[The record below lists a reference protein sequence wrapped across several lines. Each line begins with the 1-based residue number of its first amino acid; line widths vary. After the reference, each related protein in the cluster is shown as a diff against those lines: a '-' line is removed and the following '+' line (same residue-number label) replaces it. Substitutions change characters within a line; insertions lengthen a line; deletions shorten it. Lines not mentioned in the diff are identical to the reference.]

1 MPKGKKVDEDE
12 EVDKEEDF
20 DDEEDFEDDAEGDK
34 PEDFEDDEEEDID
47 EEEEIDE
54 EEDEELEGEE
64 ELEEGKEVKAKEV
77 KTEKPGEEGEYDY
90 EANLDY
96 KIENV
101 VATVC
106 VEITEK
112 IDLNQIA
119 RKHADVEYNP
129 ERFPGLVMRIEKP
142 RATILIFSTGKM
154 VVTGLRQASEAERV
168 VDKVVKNIRKAGIKL
183 SNPEITIQNIV
194 ASGDLHTN
202 IDLNMAAIVMEYA
215 MYEPEVF
222 PGLIYRMQD
231 PKTVFLI
238 FSTGRIVCTGAKQKE
253 IVRDAVLKLNRQVR
267 ELGVAK
273 KDIGD
278 SEYQDIT
285 FI

>member
-1 MPKGKKVDEDE
+1 MTEEKE
-12 EVDKEEDF
+12 EV
-20 DDEEDFEDDAEGDK
+20 
-34 PEDFEDDEEEDID
+34 I
-47 EEEEIDE
+47 EEEIKVE
-54 EEDEELEGEE
+54 ESS
-64 ELEEGKEVKAKEV
+64 
-77 KTEKPGEEGEYDY
+77 
-90 EANLDY
+90 DY

-101 VATVC
+101 VATVV

-129 ERFPGLVMRIEKP
+129 ERFPGLVMRILKP
-142 RATILIFSTGKM
+142 KATILIFSTGKM
-154 VVTGLRQASEAERV
+154 VVTGMRKASEADRV
-168 VDKVVKNIRKAGIKL
+168 VEKVLKNIRKAGIKV

-222 PGLIYRMQD
+222 PGLIYRMQE

-238 FSTGRIVCTGAKQKE
+238 FSTGRIVCTGAKRKE
-253 IVRDAVLKLNRQVR
+253 IVKEAVRKLNIQVR

-273 KDIGD
+273 KELGD
-278 SEYQDIT
+278 TDYQDIT

>member
-1 MPKGKKVDEDE
+1 MAKQKKELEDE
-12 EVDKEEDF
+12 LED
-20 DDEEDFEDDAEGDK
+20 
-34 PEDFEDDEEEDID
+34 
-47 EEEEIDE
+47 
-54 EEDEELEGEE
+54 
-64 ELEEGKEVKAKEV
+64 ELEEN
-77 KTEKPGEEGEYDY
+77 GEALEDELDS
-90 EANLDY
+90 ETALDY

-101 VATVC
+101 VATVV

-119 RKHADVEYNP
+119 RRHADVEYNP

-154 VVTGLRQASEAERV
+154 VVTGLRKAAEAPRV
-168 VDKVVKNIRKAGIKL
+168 VEKVVKNIKKAGIKV

-222 PGLIYRMQD
+222 PGLIYRMQE

-238 FSTGRIVCTGAKQKE
+238 FSTGRIVCTGAKKKE
-253 IVRDAVLKLNRQVR
+253 IVREAVLKLNHEVR

-273 KDIGD
+273 KDIGT
-278 SEYQDIT
+278 SNYQDIT

>member
-1 MPKGKKVDEDE
+1 MAEKEEIE
-12 EVDKEEDF
+12 EV
-20 DDEEDFEDDAEGDK
+20 
-34 PEDFEDDEEEDID
+34 
-47 EEEEIDE
+47 
-54 EEDEELEGEE
+54 
-64 ELEEGKEVKAKEV
+64 
-77 KTEKPGEEGEYDY
+77 EKEEGEYDY
-90 EANLDY
+90 ETNLDY

-101 VATVC
+101 VATVV

-119 RKHADVEYNP
+119 RKHAEVEYNP

-154 VVTGLRQASEAERV
+154 VVTGLRKAVQAPRV
-168 VDKVVKNIRKAGIKL
+168 VEKVIKNIRKAGIKVA
-183 SNPEITIQNIV
+183 NPVITIQNIV

-238 FSTGRIVCTGAKQKE
+238 FSTGRIVCTGAKKKE
-253 IVRDAVLKLNRQVR
+253 IVRDAVLKLNQEVR

-273 KDIGD
+273 KDMSK

>member
-1 MPKGKKVDEDE
+1 MS
-12 EVDKEEDF
+12 
-20 DDEEDFEDDAEGDK
+20 
-34 PEDFEDDEEEDID
+34 EEELNEDKD
-47 EEEEIDE
+47 LKEGE
-54 EEDEELEGEE
+54 EEDEWED
-64 ELEEGKEVKAKEV
+64 
-77 KTEKPGEEGEYDY
+77 YDY

-101 VATVC
+101 VGTVV

-112 IDLNQIA
+112 VDLNLIA
-119 RKHADVEYNP
+119 RKLPDVEYNP

-154 VVTGLRQASEAERV
+154 VVTGLRKASESGKV
-168 VDKVVKNIRKAGIKL
+168 VQKVIKNIKKAGIVVKN
-183 SNPEITIQNIV
+183 PVITIQNIV

-238 FSTGRIVCTGAKQKE
+238 FSTGRIVCTGAKEKN
-253 IVRDAVLKLNRQVR
+253 IVREAVLKLNKEVR
-267 ELGVAK
+267 ELGIAK
-273 KDIGD
+273 KNLDSIDYEDI
-278 SEYQDIT
+278 S
-285 FI
+285 FL

>member
-1 MPKGKKVDEDE
+1 MSEKNSEFEEKDE
-12 EVDKEEDF
+12 K
-20 DDEEDFEDDAEGDK
+20 AL
-34 PEDFEDDEEEDID
+34 
-47 EEEEIDE
+47 EEEEKLD
-54 EEDEELEGEE
+54 
-64 ELEEGKEVKAKEV
+64 GK
-77 KTEKPGEEGEYDY
+77 YDY
-90 EANLDY
+90 ETDLDY

-101 VATVC
+101 VATVV

-119 RKHADVEYNP
+119 RRHADVEYNP

-154 VVTGLRQASEAERV
+154 VVTGLRQATEAERV
-168 VDKVVKNIRKAGIKL
+168 VEKVVKNIRKAGIKV

-238 FSTGRIVCTGAKQKE
+238 FSTGRIVCTGAKRRD
-253 IVRDAVLKLNRQVR
+253 IVRDAVLKLNQQVR
-267 ELGVAK
+267 DLGVAK
-273 KDIGD
+273 KDIGE

>member
-1 MPKGKKVDEDE
+1 MVEEEAKDE
-12 EVDKEEDF
+12 EYD
-20 DDEEDFEDDAEGDK
+20 
-34 PEDFEDDEEEDID
+34 
-47 EEEEIDE
+47 
-54 EEDEELEGEE
+54 LES
-64 ELEEGKEVKAKEV
+64 
-77 KTEKPGEEGEYDY
+77 
-90 EANLDY
+90 NLDY

-101 VATVC
+101 VATVV

-112 IDLNQIA
+112 IDLHQIA
-119 RKHADVEYNP
+119 RKYAEVEYNP

-154 VVTGLRQASEAERV
+154 VVTGLRKAAEAPRV
-168 VDKVVKNIRKAGIKL
+168 VEKVVKNIRKAGIKV
-183 SNPEITIQNIV
+183 SNPKITIQNIV

-222 PGLIYRMQD
+222 PGLIYRMQE

-238 FSTGRIVCTGAKQKE
+238 FSTGRIVCTGAKKKE
-253 IVRDAVLKLNRQVR
+253 IVRDAVLKLNQQVR

-278 SEYQDIT
+278 TEYEDIT

>member
-1 MPKGKKVDEDE
+1 MAKKKPKDIEEEEDA
-12 EVDKEEDF
+12 KEEDAK
-20 DDEEDFEDDAEGDK
+20 EEDAKEEDAE
-34 PEDFEDDEEEDID
+34 EENAR
-47 EEEEIDE
+47 EEI
-54 EEDEELEGEE
+54 
-64 ELEEGKEVKAKEV
+64 AK
-77 KTEKPGEEGEYDY
+77 D
-90 EANLDY
+90 LDY

-101 VATVC
+101 VATVV

-119 RKHADVEYNP
+119 RRHAEVEYNP

-154 VVTGLRQASEAERV
+154 VVTGLRQASEAPKV
-168 VDKVVKNIRKAGIKL
+168 VEKVVKNIKKAGIKV

-222 PGLIYRMQD
+222 PGLIYRMQE

-238 FSTGRIVCTGAKQKE
+238 FSTGRIVCTGAKKKE
-253 IVRDAVLKLNRQVR
+253 IVREAVKKLNKQVR

-273 KDIGD
+273 QELGSTDY
-278 SEYQDIT
+278 EDIT

>member
-1 MPKGKKVDEDE
+1 MAE
-12 EVDKEEDF
+12 EEIEDKEE
-20 DDEEDFEDDAEGDK
+20 
-34 PEDFEDDEEEDID
+34 
-47 EEEEIDE
+47 
-54 EEDEELEGEE
+54 
-64 ELEEGKEVKAKEV
+64 EVKDED
-77 KTEKPGEEGEYDY
+77 YDL
-90 EANLDY
+90 ESNLDY

-101 VATVC
+101 VATVV

-119 RKHADVEYNP
+119 RKHPEVEYNP

-154 VVTGLRQASEAERV
+154 VVTGLRKAAEAPRV
-168 VDKVVKNIRKAGIKL
+168 VEKVVKNIKKAGIKVT
-183 SNPEITIQNIV
+183 NPKITIQNIV

-238 FSTGRIVCTGAKQKE
+238 FSTGRIVCTGAKKKE
-253 IVRDAVLKLNRQVR
+253 IVRDAVLKLNHQVR

-273 KDIGD
+273 KDLAD
-278 SEYQDIT
+278 SDYEDIA

>member
-1 MPKGKKVDEDE
+1 MSDE
-12 EVDKEEDF
+12 EELDKEE
-20 DDEEDFEDDAEGDK
+20 
-34 PEDFEDDEEEDID
+34 
-47 EEEEIDE
+47 
-54 EEDEELEGEE
+54 LE
-64 ELEEGKEVKAKEV
+64 KE
-77 KTEKPGEEGEYDY
+77 EYDY
-90 EANLDY
+90 ESDLDY

-101 VATVC
+101 VATVV

-119 RKHADVEYNP
+119 RKHAEVEYNP

-154 VVTGLRQASEAERV
+154 VVTGLRKAVEAPKV
-168 VDKVVKNIRKAGIKL
+168 VEKVVKNIKKAGIKVA
-183 SNPEITIQNIV
+183 NPEITIQNIV
-194 ASGDLHTN
+194 ASGDLHTH
-202 IDLNMAAIVMEYA
+202 IDLNMAAIVMEQA

-222 PGLIYRMQD
+222 PGLIYRMAD

-238 FSTGRIVCTGAKQKE
+238 FSTGRIVCTGAKNKE
-253 IVRDAVLKLNRQVR
+253 IVREAVLKLNQEVR

-273 KDIGD
+273 KDIAE

>member
-1 MPKGKKVDEDE
+1 MP
-12 EVDKEEDF
+12 
-20 DDEEDFEDDAEGDK
+20 
-34 PEDFEDDEEEDID
+34 
-47 EEEEIDE
+47 EEEIDE
-54 EEDEELEGEE
+54 MEE
-64 ELEEGKEVKAKEV
+64 EEEEEEEEAEEG
-77 KTEKPGEEGEYDY
+77 
-90 EANLDY
+90 LDY

-101 VATVC
+101 VATVT

-154 VVTGLRQASEAERV
+154 VVTGLRKASEAEKV

-222 PGLIYRMQD
+222 PGLKYRMQD

-238 FSTGRIVCTGAKQKE
+238 FSTGRIVCTGAKKKE
-253 IVRDAVLKLNRQVR
+253 IVREAVKKLNQQVR

-273 KDIGD
+273 KDLGEAD
-278 SEYQDIT
+278 YSDIT

>member
-1 MPKGKKVDEDE
+1 MVEEEFEKGE
-12 EVDKEEDF
+12 EKEEDF
-20 DDEEDFEDDAEGDK
+20 ES
-34 PEDFEDDEEEDID
+34 
-47 EEEEIDE
+47 
-54 EEDEELEGEE
+54 
-64 ELEEGKEVKAKEV
+64 
-77 KTEKPGEEGEYDY
+77 
-90 EANLDY
+90 NLDY

-101 VATVC
+101 VATVV

-112 IDLNQIA
+112 IDLLQIA
-119 RKHADVEYNP
+119 GKHAEVEYNP

-154 VVTGLRQASEAERV
+154 VVTGLRKAAEAPRV
-168 VDKVVKNIRKAGIKL
+168 VEKVVKNIRKAGIKAA
-183 SNPEITIQNIV
+183 NPVITIQNIV

-222 PGLIYRMQD
+222 PGLIYRMQE

-238 FSTGRIVCTGAKQKE
+238 FSTGRIVCTGAKKKE
-253 IVRDAVLKLNRQVR
+253 IVRDAVLKLNKQVR
-267 ELGVAK
+267 ELGVAR
-273 KDIGD
+273 KDMSD

>member
-1 MPKGKKVDEDE
+1 MAKKEQKV
-12 EVDKEEDF
+12 KE
-20 DDEEDFEDDAEGDK
+20 K
-34 PEDFEDDEEEDID
+34 V
-47 EEEEIDE
+47 
-54 EEDEELEGEE
+54 EE
-64 ELEEGKEVKAKEV
+64 ELEKEKNVDEASEADKKA
-77 KTEKPGEEGEYDY
+77 G
-90 EANLDY
+90 LDY

-101 VATVC
+101 VATVV

-112 IDLNQIA
+112 IDLNIIA

-129 ERFPGLVMRIEKP
+129 ERFPGLVMRILKP
-142 RATILIFSTGKM
+142 KATILIFSTGKM
-154 VVTGLRQASEAERV
+154 VVTGLRKANEAGQV
-168 VDKVVKNIRKAGIKL
+168 VEKVLKNIRKAGIKV

-238 FSTGRIVCTGAKQKE
+238 FSTGRIVCTGAKKKE
-253 IVRDAVLKLNRQVR
+253 IVREAVKKLNKEVR
-267 ELGVAK
+267 KLGVAK
-273 KDIGD
+273 KDLGNPD
-278 SEYQDIT
+278 YQDIT
-285 FI
+285 FV

>member
-1 MPKGKKVDEDE
+1 MA
-12 EVDKEEDF
+12 DKENEF
-20 DDEEDFEDDAEGDK
+20 DDLE
-34 PEDFEDDEEEDID
+34 D
-47 EEEEIDE
+47 EEEE
-54 EEDEELEGEE
+54 EGEE
-64 ELEEGKEVKAKEV
+64 EEDVDHES
-77 KTEKPGEEGEYDY
+77 D
-90 EANLDY
+90 LDY

-101 VATVC
+101 VATVT

-119 RKHADVEYNP
+119 RKHAEVEYNP

-154 VVTGLRQASEAERV
+154 VVTGLRKASEAERV
-168 VDKVVKNIRKAGIKL
+168 VDKVVKNIRKAGIKVA
-183 SNPEITIQNIV
+183 NPEITIQNIV

-238 FSTGRIVCTGAKQKE
+238 FSTGRIVCTGAKRKE
-253 IVRDAVLKLNRQVR
+253 IVRDAVKKLNQQVR
-267 ELGVAK
+267 DLGVAK
-273 KDIGD
+273 RELD
-278 SEYQDIT
+278 SSDYQDIT

>member
-1 MPKGKKVDEDE
+1 MAKKAEKVKEEVKEEETVDE
-12 EVDKEEDF
+12 K
-20 DDEEDFEDDAEGDK
+20 AN
-34 PEDFEDDEEEDID
+34 
-47 EEEEIDE
+47 
-54 EEDEELEGEE
+54 
-64 ELEEGKEVKAKEV
+64 LEEG
-77 KTEKPGEEGEYDY
+77 EGI
-90 EANLDY
+90 DY

-101 VATVC
+101 VATVV

-112 IDLNQIA
+112 IDLNIIA

-129 ERFPGLVMRIEKP
+129 ERFPGLVMRILKP
-142 RATILIFSTGKM
+142 KATILIFSTGKM
-154 VVTGLRQASEAERV
+154 VVTGMRKASEAGRV
-168 VDKVVKNIRKAGIKL
+168 VEKVLKNIRKAGIKV

-238 FSTGRIVCTGAKQKE
+238 FSTGRIVCTGAKKKE
-253 IVRDAVLKLNRQVR
+253 IVREAVKKLNKEVR
-267 ELGVAK
+267 DLGVAK
-273 KDIGD
+273 KDLGNPD
-278 SEYQDIT
+278 YQDIT

>member
-1 MPKGKKVDEDE
+1 M
-12 EVDKEEDF
+12 
-20 DDEEDFEDDAEGDK
+20 A
-34 PEDFEDDEEEDID
+34 EEEDD
-47 EEEEIDE
+47 FEEEFEEEEE
-54 EEDEELEGEE
+54 ESDAEY
-64 ELEEGKEVKAKEV
+64 EEG
-77 KTEKPGEEGEYDY
+77 
-90 EANLDY
+90 LDY

-101 VATVC
+101 VATVT

-119 RKHADVEYNP
+119 RKHAEVEYNP

-154 VVTGLRQASEAERV
+154 VVTGLRKAIEAERV

-253 IVRDAVLKLNRQVR
+253 IVRDAVKKLNQQVR

-273 KDIGD
+273 KDLGD
-278 SEYQDIT
+278 SDYSDIT